1 MNKEIDA
8 ALIEAADSST
18 SAKRLRQLSD
28 WADSNERTRIR
39 EVLAANP
46 NIDNA
51 LLLELAADHPSQ
63 VADNPQFKLLLLG
76 SEPWWEDSDSQ
87 ALIQLLA
94 LRQDISD
101 SARIHSAKLIWEELT
116 WDPININLESYQ
128 SENVAIS
135 CDLPATRDGLLDLLG
150 FTGIFEADEGSD
162 FEIRNWDD
170 SLSGFAKL
178 VSVVR
183 PGEDCTA
190 SYEIRMEFSGATIMM
205 RIANKD
211 GRYSCRSLDLKRCES
226 SLSQELFF
234 ADDLS
239 DFDSAEDRAFVE
251 NEIIQ
256 HLFSRIR
263 QPEFTVTLACT
274 IDSINAELTEVD
286 RGGAPH
292 DIDPEELID
301 IIKSLGLED
310 GDSIDLNA
318 LTCHF
323 DYEIDSIQ
331 GGQGYWS
338 IEAATPTRPCWSLE
352 ASLDSFGAGA
362 VSAIGP
368 SGLVYEDEVHE
379 PGQDQQY
386 QNATLCESLA
396 TRLCEGRFSSV
407 ELLGILSK
415 ALLRSD

>member
-18 SAKRLRQLSD
+18 SAKRLRELSD
-28 WADSNERTRIR
+28 WADSKERNKIR

-51 LLLELAADHPSQ
+51 LVWELAADHPSQ
-63 VADNPQFKLLLLG
+63 VADNPQFKLLLLS
-76 SEPWWEDSDSQ
+76 SEPWWEECDSQ

-94 LRQDISD
+94 LRQDVSD
-101 SARIHSAKLIWEELT
+101 SARIHLAKLIWDELT

-135 CDLPATRDGLLDLLG
+135 CDLPATRDGLVDLLG

-170 SLSGFAKL
+170 SLLGVAKL
-178 VSVVR
+178 LGIVQ
-183 PGEDCTA
+183 PGEGCTA
-190 SYEIRMEFSGATIMM
+190 SYEIRMEFGGVTI
-205 RIANKD
+205 RIGIANKD
-211 GRYSCRSLDLKRCES
+211 GRYSCSSLDLEQCEQ
-226 SLSQELFF
+226 SLIQTLFYT
-234 ADDLS
+234 DDLS

-251 NEIIQ
+251 SEIIQ
-256 HLFSRIR
+256 HLFFRIR
-263 QPEFTVTLACT
+263 QPEFTVTLACA
-274 IDSINAELTEVD
+274 IDRIDAQLTEVN
-286 RGGAPH
+286 RGGSSH

-301 IIKSLGLED
+301 IIKSLCHEN

-318 LTCHF
+318 LTGYF
-323 DYEIDSIQ
+323 DYEIDSIR
-331 GGQGYWS
+331 GGQGYWG
-338 IEAATPTRPCWSLE
+338 IEAVTPTRPCWRLE
-352 ASLDSFGAGA
+352 ESLDPFGAGT

-396 TRLCEGRFSSV
+396 TRLCEGRFGQV

>member
-8 ALIEAADSST
+8 AIVEAADSST
-18 SAKRLRQLSD
+18 SAKRLRELSE
-28 WADSNERTRIR
+28 WADAEERNRIR
-39 EVLAANP
+39 ETLATNP

-51 LLLELAADHPSQ
+51 LLWELATDHPSQ
-63 VADNPQFKLLLLG
+63 VVDNPQFRLLLLG
-76 SEPWWEDSDSQ
+76 SEPWWEDCDSQ
-87 ALIQLLA
+87 ALTQLLA
-94 LRQDISD
+94 LRKDVSD
-101 SARIHSAKLIWEELT
+101 SARIHLAKLIWDELT
-116 WDPININLESYQ
+116 WSPIIVNLESHQ
-128 SENVAIS
+128 SENVSIS
-135 CDLPATRDGLLDLLG
+135 CDLPPTRDGLVDLLG
-150 FTGIFEADEGSD
+150 FIGIFEADEGSD

-170 SLSGFAKL
+170 SLPGIAKL

-190 SYEIRMEFSGATIMM
+190 SYEIRVEFSGVTM
-205 RIANKD
+205 RIGIANKD
-211 GRYSCRSLDLKRCES
+211 GRYSCSFLDLEHCES

-239 DFDSAEDRAFVE
+239 DFDSAEDQAFVE
-251 NEIIQ
+251 SEIIQ
-256 HLFSRIR
+256 HLFSDIR

-274 IDSINAELTEVD
+274 IDRINAELTEVD

-292 DIDPEELID
+292 DIAPEELID

-323 DYEIDSIQ
+323 NYEIDSIP

-352 ASLDSFGAGA
+352 ESLDSFGAGT

-396 TRLCEGRFSSV
+396 TRLCEGRFSQV

-415 ALLRSD
+415 ALLR